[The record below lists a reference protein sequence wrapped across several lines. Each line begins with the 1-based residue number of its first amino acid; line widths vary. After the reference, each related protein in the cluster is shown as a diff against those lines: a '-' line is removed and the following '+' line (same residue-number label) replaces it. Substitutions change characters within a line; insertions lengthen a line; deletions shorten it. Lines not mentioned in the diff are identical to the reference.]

1 MKPTLTDDRSIL
13 NLKYIETKRS
23 KLKDSAELSRQ
34 KLFYDY
40 EVKLGFGRWRWQ
52 IRILHSQFNWNR
64 KKKKIK
70 RSAGIEERNI
80 LMYKHI
86 SISIYT
92 YKRRKIERLE
102 GRKNAILSRRL
113 NCDQG

>member
-1 MKPTLTDDRSIL
+1 MIMRL
-13 NLKYIETKRS
+13 NLASVDGVGKLEFYIVSSTGIE
-23 KLKDSAELSRQ
+23 
-34 KLFYDY
+34 
-40 EVKLGFGRWRWQ
+40 
-52 IRILHSQFNWNR
+52 
-64 KKKKIK
+64 KKNKIK

-86 SISIYT
+86 SISIYR